1 MHPVISIVLYLNHET
16 RWTEPLSL
24 KKCLDIPSDIETYVH
39 DYKVN
44 LFEIGWMT
52 MEEVDRRF
60 CGDFRIVAEFF
71 VQKRLNTDYQPRPQ
85 IMQHAREV
93 IQLISAM
100 AGDHRYENA
109 YNQMMSEN
117 PSGQKG
123 VTMCSVYDQ
132 IENKGIEKGI
142 EKGRQEGYRSAQTD
156 NARSM
161 RAEGLSLEQIARILH
176 LDVTDVLG
184 MLQQA

>member
-1 MHPVISIVLYLNHET
+1 MLNSIPQNCAPFTKRSET
-16 RWTEPLSL
+16 LP
-24 KKCLDIPSDIETYVH
+24 CLLCPDCNSATLCASADVHLPSAIYA
-39 DYKVN
+39 K
-44 LFEIGWMT
+44 
-52 MEEVDRRF
+52 
-60 CGDFRIVAEFF
+60 FF

-100 AGDHRYENA
+100 AGDHRYEDA

-132 IENKGIEKGI
+132 IENKGIEKGRQEGI

-161 RAEGLSLEQIARILH
+161 RVEGLSLEQIARILH